1 MDSQERDKTVINCA
15 VSDEAAQG
23 DKISYFIF
31 ESVQARNERTI
42 KRLWIL
48 TIILVIL
55 LFVSNALWLWFF
67 SGANL
72 ESYEYEQG
80 DSGINIIGDE
90 NKEVTYNG
98 AKSENTQD
106 NSDEWSEAEIY
117 PAQSTE

>member
-1 MDSQERDKTVINCA
+1 M
-15 VSDEAAQG
+15 SDEKRDISNVQAE
-23 DKISYFIF
+23 DNKISYFVF

-42 KRLWIL
+42 KRLWIS

-67 SGANL
+67 SGANI
-72 ESYEYEQG
+72 ESYDYEQG

-98 AKSENTQD
+98 TESKNTQD
-106 NSDEWSEAEIY
+106 NTDERSEEEIY
-117 PAQSTE
+117 PAQGTE

>member
-1 MDSQERDKTVINCA
+1 MDSEKCDKTVINCA
-15 VSDEAAQG
+15 ISDKAAQG

-42 KRLWIL
+42 KRLWIS

-55 LFVSNALWLWFF
+55 LFASNALWLWFF

-72 ESYEYEQG
+72 ECYEYEQG

>member
-1 MDSQERDKTVINCA
+1 MDSEKRDKTVINCA

-31 ESVQARNERTI
+31 ESVQVRNERTI
-42 KRLWIL
+42 KRLWIS
-48 TIILVIL
+48 TIILAIL
-55 LFVSNALWLWFF
+55 LFVSNVLWLWFF

-117 PAQSTE
+117 PAQSAE